1 MVDANMNTAYFWA
14 CEIFQP
20 ELPSSLSDIHKRAK
34 FVEDI
39 NTILIIPIKAD
50 RESGGNGQLTDFST
64 DVKSKILNDIAEKS
78 KPYILNE
85 DNNNILIN
93 IALRLWAGCMEAAKS
108 IAFETMDGANTPL
121 TRERS
126 FFQIDFFSK
135 FDLIYCAGVEV
146 APSFKKLH
154 DEYYSFKGVPA
165 NSVVRR
171 YPNDYLKDE

>member
-1 MVDANMNTAYFWA
+1 MVDANMITAYFWA

-20 ELPSSLSDIHKRAK
+20 ELPSSLSDIYRRAK
-34 FVEDI
+34 FVKDI
-39 NTILIIPIKAD
+39 NAILIVPINANF
-50 RESGGNGQLTDFST
+50 ESGGNGQLIDFST
-64 DVKSKILNDIAEKS
+64 DIKSKILNDIAEKS
-78 KPYILNE
+78 KSYILNE

-93 IALRLWAGCMEAAKS
+93 ITLRLWAGCMDAAKS

-121 TRERS
+121 KRETS
-126 FFQIDFFSK
+126 FCQIDLFSK

-154 DEYYSFKGVPA
+154 EEYYTFKGVPA